1 MWSIVCFVVDKPF
14 RARGV
19 APALLAGAVEYAF
32 AHGATSVE
40 AYPHVTDERDYM
52 GHTELY
58 ARAGFRHVRDANKR
72 AIVRLE
78 AAT

>member
-1 MWSIVCFVVDKPF
+1 VSVEVRPLTPERFAVWSIVCFVVDKPL
-14 RARGV
+14 RARGI
-19 APALLAGAVEYAF
+19 ASALLAGAVEYAF

-58 ARAGFRHVRDANKR
+58 ARP
-72 AIVRLE
+72 
-78 AAT
+78 ATPR